1 MVQVNLEPVTLIG
14 RVYETGSFEE
24 RSPFAAV
31 FTVMLLGG
39 GKAKLMAAH
48 GHIDIKACGEIARQL
63 RANYGVTALEM
74 ERHGRQIS
82 VGADRPSDF
91 GNL

>member
-1 MVQVNLEPVTLIG
+1 MAQVHLEPVTLIG
-14 RVYETGSFEE
+14 RVYENGSYEQ

-31 FTVMLLGG
+31 FTVLLLGG

-48 GHIDIKACGEIARQL
+48 GHIGLRACGEIARQL

-82 VGADRPSDF
+82 VDADRPSDF
-91 GNL
+91 GAL